1 MTPAPRKPTYSLAAI
16 QADVAVRG
24 ASCFTYSALEGLA
37 AMGLTTAEAIGV
49 IATIMP
55 AHFYKTMPSKQNGRF
70 FQDVYRVPTR
80 AGPAYVKFTRAAGH
94 VAIVVSFKE
103 L

>member
-1 MTPAPRKPTYSLAAI
+1 MPPAPPKPTYSLIAI

-24 ASCFTYSALEGLA
+24 VSCFTHSALKGLA
-37 AMGLTTAEAIGV
+37 DMGLTTAAIGV
-49 IATIMP
+49 IATIKP
-55 AHFYKTMPSKQNGRF
+55 AHFYKTMPSKQNARF
-70 FQDVYRVPTR
+70 FQDVYRVPTL
-80 AGPAYVKFTRAAGH
+80 AGPAYVKFTHAGGH